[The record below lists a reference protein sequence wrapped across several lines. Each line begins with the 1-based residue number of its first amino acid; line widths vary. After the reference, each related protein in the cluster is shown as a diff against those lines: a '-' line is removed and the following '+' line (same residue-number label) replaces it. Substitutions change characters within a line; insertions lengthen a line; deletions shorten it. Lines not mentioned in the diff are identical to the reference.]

1 MSTVDFDVVIIGLGP
16 SGGTLA
22 NLLAMNNLSILILEK
37 EASIYNLPRAV
48 HFDDEVMRVFNTIGI
63 TKSLKKKLI
72 INKGTKF
79 INEKGELLLD
89 WPRPK
94 VITENGWYPSYR
106 FHQPDLERSLR
117 HKLKRFE
124 KVTIS
129 QNSEVYNTINH
140 KNFSVLSSSF
150 KAISHLLL
158 FPTFLQY
165 VAGLFEL
172 QYCIVLSGKFV
183 FLVFKIRSMTAQR
196 CSKPRCSISL
206 FICFLRKE
214 LAPSQPI
221 TYLDFTEKICLVF
234 IFLY

>member
-79 INEKGELLLD
+79 VNEKGELLLD

-94 VITENGWYPSYR
+94 VITENGLAVLTNLKNCSK
-106 FHQPDLERSLR
+106 LERVQLQNPQGNGQSFNI
-117 HKLKRFE
+117 KLKLKDF
-124 KVTIS
+124 
-129 QNSEVYNTINH
+129 
-140 KNFSVLSSSF
+140 F
-150 KAISHLLL
+150 KFII
-158 FPTFLQY
+158 FYF
-165 VAGLFEL
+165 
-172 QYCIVLSGKFV
+172 I
-183 FLVFKIRSMTAQR
+183 KI
-196 CSKPRCSISL
+196 
-206 FICFLRKE
+206 
-214 LAPSQPI
+214 
-221 TYLDFTEKICLVF
+221 
-234 IFLY
+234 